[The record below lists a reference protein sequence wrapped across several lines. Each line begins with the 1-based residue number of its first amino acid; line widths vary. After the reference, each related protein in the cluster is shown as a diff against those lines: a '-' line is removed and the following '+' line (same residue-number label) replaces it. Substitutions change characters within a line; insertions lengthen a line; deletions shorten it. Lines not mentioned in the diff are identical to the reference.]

1 MSPTETTSSSSQPS
15 HRLRVLTWHVHGN
28 YLYYLSQAPHD
39 FYLLTLPGDPP
50 GHAGRVGTLP
60 WGDNVREAPADQ
72 LARMEFDCVLYQS
85 RAAFEEDR
93 LQLLTPAQR
102 ALPALY
108 LEHDPPQQHPTNIRH
123 WASEVEG
130 VHLVHCTP
138 FNALMWDSGEAPV
151 SVVEHGIKLPAGVKH
166 VGDQAEGLVV
176 VNNLRK
182 RGRRLGL
189 DVFEQVRAR
198 VPLALV
204 GMDATSMGG
213 LGEVPNLELP
223 GFMARYRFFFNP
235 IRYTSLGLSVL
246 EAMGIG
252 MPVVALATTELPS
265 VIVNGVNGYADTRIE
280 RLVEVMHELLRDPA
294 LARRWGDAAQRTV
307 QERFG
312 IERFAADWDR
322 VLRAAVGERTRE
334 GC

>member
-1 MSPTETTSSSSQPS
+1 MHESAASSPAGR
-15 HRLRVLTWHVHGN
+15 RLRVLTWHVHGN

-39 FYLLTLPGDPP
+39 FFLLTLPGHPP
-50 GHAGRVGTLP
+50 GHAGRVGRLP
-60 WGDNVREAPADQ
+60 WGDNVHEVPAEH
-72 LARMEFDCVLYQS
+72 LAGMAFDCVLYQH
-85 RAAFEEDR
+85 RAAFDEDR
-93 LQLLTPAQR
+93 LRLLTPAQR

-108 LEHDPPQQHPTNIRH
+108 LEHDPPQQHPTSTRH

-130 VHLVHCTP
+130 VHLVHCTA
-138 FNALMWDSGEAPV
+138 FNALMWDSGAAPV
-151 SVVEHGIKLPAGVKH
+151 SVIEHGVKLPANVQH
-166 VGDQAEGLVV
+166 LGDKAEGLVV

-189 DVFEQVRAR
+189 DVFEQVRAQ
-198 VPLALV
+198 VPLVLV
-204 GMDATSMGG
+204 GMDAASVPGG
-213 LGEVPNLELP
+213 LGEVPNPELP
-223 GFMARYRFFFNP
+223 AFMARYRFFFNP

-265 VIVNGVNGYADTRIE
+265 VIANGVNGYIDTRLD

-307 QERFG
+307 RERFG

-322 VLRAAVGERTRE
+322 VLRRVVGERVE
-334 GC
+334 A

>member
-1 MSPTETTSSSSQPS
+1 MPMPESAPSSPRGR
-15 HRLRVLTWHVHGN
+15 RLRVLTWHVHGN

-39 FYLLTLPGDPP
+39 FYLLTLPGHPP
-50 GHAGRVGTLP
+50 GHAGRVGRLP
-60 WGDNVREAPADQ
+60 WGDNVHEAPAEQ
-72 LARMEFDCVLYQS
+72 LAGMEFDCVLYQN
-85 RAAFEEDR
+85 RAAFDEDR
-93 LQLLTPAQR
+93 LRLLSPAQR
-102 ALPALY
+102 ALPTLY
-108 LEHDPPQQHPTNIRH
+108 LEHDPPQQHPTNTRH

-138 FNALMWDSGEAPV
+138 FNALMWDNGGAPV
-151 SVVEHGIKLPAGVKH
+151 SVIEHGVKLPEGVRH
-166 VGDQAEGLVV
+166 VGDKAEGLVV

-189 DVFEQVRAR
+189 DVFEQVRAQ
-198 VPLALV
+198 VPLVLV
-204 GMDATSMGG
+204 GMDAASVPGG
-213 LGEVPNLELP
+213 LGEVPNPELP
-223 GFMARYRFFFNP
+223 DFMARYRFFFNP

-265 VIVNGVNGYADTRIE
+265 VIANGVNGCIDTRLD

-294 LARRWGDAAQRTV
+294 LARRWGGAARQTV
-307 QERFG
+307 RERFG

-322 VLRAAVGERTRE
+322 VLTQVVNERN
-334 GC
+334 GVLA

>member
-1 MSPTETTSSSSQPS
+1 MPMPERSPASGPS
-15 HRLRVLTWHVHGN
+15 RRLRVLTWHVHGN

-39 FYLLTLPGDPP
+39 FHLLTLPGNPP

-102 ALPALY
+102 ALPAVY
-108 LEHDPPQQHPTNIRH
+108 LEHDPPQQHPTNTRH

-151 SVVEHGIKLPAGVKH
+151 SVVEHGIKLPEGVKH
-166 VGDQAEGLVV
+166 VGDKAEGLVV

-198 VPLALV
+198 VPLA
-204 GMDATSMGG
+204 
-213 LGEVPNLELP
+213 
-223 GFMARYRFFFNP
+223 
-235 IRYTSLGLSVL
+235 
-246 EAMGIG
+246 
-252 MPVVALATTELPS
+252 TTELPS
-265 VIVNGVNGYADTRIE
+265 VIVNGVDGYADTRID

-307 QERFG
+307 RERFG

-322 VLRAAVGERTRE
+322 VLRETVA
-334 GC
+334 